1 MRADSFMTSP
11 SWPVSTSPPLPGID
25 AASTNRTSP
34 PAPVTA
40 SPVATPGTAVRT
52 AASWKTFG
60 RPSASRTAASSI
72 DDRPRLVAG
81 GDPRRRL
88 AEQRAELALQL
99 ADAGFTRVVAS

>member
-11 SWPVSTSPPLPGID
+11 SWPVSTSPLPGID

-40 SPVATPGTAVRT
+40 RPVATPGTEVRI

-60 RPSASRTAASSI
+60 RPSASRTAASSTAI
-72 DDRPRLVAG
+72 GAC
-81 GDPRRRL
+81 RL
-88 AEQRAELALQL
+88 ARRDVRRGLPQQRAELALQL
-99 ADAGFTRVVAS
+99 PDAGFAGVAR